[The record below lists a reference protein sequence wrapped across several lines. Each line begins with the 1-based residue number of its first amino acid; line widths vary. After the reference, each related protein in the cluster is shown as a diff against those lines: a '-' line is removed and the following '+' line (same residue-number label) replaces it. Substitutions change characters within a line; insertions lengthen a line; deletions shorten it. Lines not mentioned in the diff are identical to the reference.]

1 MTVTNSITTKA
12 PADVVDWASLSEE
25 EKKQA
30 EEIAAQIEVNDSQ
43 AVVTYGVGAQREIS
57 TFSDTILNEVRAKDA
72 GYVGDIL
79 TDMLTRVKEVDV
91 DSLTEG
97 GGFVSKIP
105 IIGGLV
111 NKFKRFINRFN
122 KLETQIDKI
131 VDELDKARM
140 NLLRDITLMDQ
151 MYEKNLDYLNKLDVY
166 IAAGQLKL
174 KELEEKLLPEMKKK
188 AEASKDPVDAQNY
201 QDFQQFINRFDKKLH
216 DLKLSRMVAIQTFPQ
231 IRLIQNGNQGLVEK
245 VQSSILNTIPLWKNQ
260 IVIAITLYRQ
270 KKSLKLQQEVSK
282 TTNELMQKNI
292 ELLKQSTID
301 IAKESERGIVD
312 IETLK
317 KVNTELVSTIEETL
331 KIQHDGKLKRRQAEE
346 ELVKI
351 EQDLKEKLVSIKGE

>member
-12 PADVVDWASLSEE
+12 PANVVDWDSLSEE

-43 AVVTYGVGAQREIS
+43 AVVAYGVGAQREIS

-91 DSLTEG
+91 DSLSEG
-97 GGFVSKIP
+97 GGFMSKIP
-105 IIGGLV
+105 ILGGLV

-140 NLLRDITLMDQ
+140 NLMRDIALMDQ

-166 IAAGQLKL
+166 IAAGQIKL

-346 ELVKI
+346 DLVKI
-351 EQDLKEKLVSIKGE
+351 EQELKEKLVSIKGE